1 MSLIKIPVG
10 GNVAAV
16 LPVLLVEYY
25 VHQSKQVPL
34 ARKSYAPAKQHFS
47 APILTL
53 QDGSELNGGDILPH
67 LIGMH
72 GGSEAAATKW
82 TKRAS
87 EFSSADFAVLR
98 SLLTDLD
105 RHLMLRS
112 FIDGYVPDVN
122 DFAIWGAIRGNK
134 AARPILQKFTVNVAR
149 WYDHIEN
156 STQWLKTC
164 LEEFNRHSLSQ
175 KMAASSSGASYKI
188 DLPDTSGPVVTRFPP
203 EPSGYLHIGHAKAA
217 LLNEHFAHAQPG
229 GKLICRFDDTNP
241 SKESQ
246 EFQDSI
252 LFDLKLMDVVPDVI
266 SYSSD
271 HFQVMYELALK
282 LIRAGKAFADD
293 SELGKGDQDRRNRLP
308 SKRRDLSIEETL
320 AHFTEMKQGTAEGQ
334 RWCLRA
340 RIAYDHPN
348 GTLRDPVIYRCN
360 LQPHHR
366 TGETWKIYPTYD
378 FCAPVLDS
386 LEGVT
391 LALRTN
397 EYRDRNAQYEWM
409 QRALGLRA
417 VTIWDF
423 SRMNFVR
430 TVLSKRKLGRI
441 VAQDRVWGWDDP
453 RMPTIRGIMRRGMT
467 VTALREFI
475 LKQGPSRNILNLEW
489 GALWAVNRKIIDP
502 VAPRYTAIDVE
513 EVVRC
518 NVSGLTAKRSAQR
531 PHHPKNPA
539 VGTRL
544 VTYTN
549 VIFIEQADAKTFEV
563 DEEITLMGWGNAF
576 IRSIEKDEASGS
588 VSTLDVQLHLD
599 GDFKKTQKKITWLA
613 SVPGEEPV
621 ALDLYT
627 FDFLI
632 TKDKLE
638 PADDLEE
645 NLTPVTQTVVKAVT
659 DREIC
664 EVQPGTTVQFER
676 KGFFRFDGFDPD
688 SGAMMFFDVPTGRA

>member
-1 MSLIKIPVG
+1 
-10 GNVAAV
+10 
-16 LPVLLVEYY
+16 
-25 VHQSKQVPL
+25 
-34 ARKSYAPAKQHFS
+34 
-47 APILTL
+47 
-53 QDGSELNGGDILPH
+53 
-67 LIGMH
+67 
-72 GGSEAAATKW
+72 
-82 TKRAS
+82 
-87 EFSSADFAVLR
+87 
-98 SLLTDLD
+98 
-105 RHLMLRS
+105 
-112 FIDGYVPDVN
+112 
-122 DFAIWGAIRGNK
+122 
-134 AARPILQKFTVNVAR
+134 
-149 WYDHIEN
+149 
-156 STQWLKTC
+156 
-164 LEEFNRHSLSQ
+164 
-175 KMAASSSGASYKI
+175 MAASSSGASYDT
-188 DLPDTSGPVVTRFPP
+188 DLPVTDGPLVTRFPP

-252 LFDLKLMDVVPDVI
+252 LFDLKLMDVVPDVT

-271 HFQVMYELALK
+271 YFQAMYELASK
-282 LIRAGKAFADD
+282 LIWAGKAFADD

-320 AHFTEMKQGTAEGQ
+320 AHFAEMKEGTAEGQ

-348 GTLRDPVIYRCN
+348 GTMRDPVIYRCN

-366 TGETWKIYPTYD
+366 TGETWKTYPTYD
-378 FCAPVLDS
+378 S
-386 LEGVT
+386 
-391 LALRTN
+391 

-423 SRMNFVR
+423 LRMNFVR

-441 VAQDRVWGWDDP
+441 IAQGRVWGWDDP
-453 RMPTIRGIMRRGMT
+453 RMPTVRGIMRRGMI
-467 VTALREFI
+467 VTALRDFI
-475 LKQGPSRNILNLEW
+475 LKQGPSRNVLNLGW
-489 GALWAVNRKIIDP
+489 GALWAVNRKVIAP
-502 VAPRYTAIDVE
+502 VAPRYTAIDMQD
-513 EVVRC
+513 VVRC
-518 NVSGLTAKRSAQR
+518 NVSGLTAKCSAQR
-531 PHHPKNPA
+531 PRHPKNPA
-539 VGTRL
+539 VGSKL
-544 VTYTN
+544 VTYAD
-549 VIFIEQADAKTFEV
+549 VILIEQADAKTFEV
-563 DEEITLMGWGNAF
+563 DEEVTLMGWGNAF
-576 IRSIEKDEASGS
+576 IRSIEKDEASGR
-588 VSTLDVQLHLD
+588 VSTLDVELHLD

-613 SVPGEEPV
+613 SVPGKDPI

-632 TKDKLE
+632 MMDKLE

-645 NLTPVTQTVVKAVT
+645 NLTPVTQTVVKAMT

-688 SGAMMFFDVPTGRA
+688 SGAMMFFEVPTGRT

>member
-1 MSLIKIPVG
+1 MSLIKVPVG
-10 GNVAAV
+10 GDVAAV
-16 LPVLLVEYY
+16 LPVLLVEYHL
-25 VHQSKQVPL
+25 HQTRQFRL
-34 ARKSYAPAKQHFS
+34 IRKTYAPADKDFS
-47 APILTL
+47 MPILCL
-53 QDGSELNGGDILPH
+53 KDGNELNGGGVLTH
-67 LIGMH
+67 LTAMH
-72 GGSEAAATKW
+72 AGSGAPATKW
-82 TKRAS
+82 AKRAF
-87 EFSSADFAVLR
+87 EFLSVDFTILR

-112 FIDGYVPDVN
+112 FIDGYIPDVN

-134 AARPILQKFTVNVAR
+134 AARPILRKFTVNVAR
-149 WYDHIEN
+149 WYDHVEN
-156 STQWLKTC
+156 STPWLETC
-164 LEEFNRHSLSQ
+164 LEEFNCHSSNH
-175 KMAASSSGASYKI
+175 KIAESSSGASYEI
-188 DLPDTSGPVVTRFPP
+188 DLPDTSGPLVTRFPP

-252 LFDLKLMDVVPDVI
+252 LFDLKLMGVVPDMI

-271 HFQVMYELALK
+271 YFQVMYELALK
-282 LIRAGKAFADD
+282 LIQVGKAFADD
-293 SELGKGDQDRRNRLP
+293 SELGKGDLDRRNRLP

-320 AHFTEMKQGTAEGQ
+320 AHFAEMQEGTEKGQ

-409 QRALGLRA
+409 QHALELRA

-441 VAQDRVWGWDDP
+441 VAQGRVWGWDDP

-467 VTALREFI
+467 VTALRDFI

-489 GALWAVNRKIIDP
+489 GALWAVNRKAIDP
-502 VAPRYTAIDVE
+502 VAPRYTAIDAQN
-513 EVVRC
+513 VVRC
-518 NVSGLTAKRSAQR
+518 SVSCLTAKCSAQR
-531 PHHPKNPA
+531 PLHPKNPA

-544 VTYTN
+544 VTYTDD
-549 VIFIEQADAKTFEV
+549 ILIEQADAETFQV

-576 IRSIEKDEASGS
+576 IRCVEKNEASGR
-588 VSTLDVQLHLD
+588 VSALDVELHLD

-613 SVPGEEPV
+613 SVPGEEPIT
-621 ALDLYT
+621 LDLYT

-632 TKDKLE
+632 MKDKLE
-638 PADDLEE
+638 PADALEE
-645 NLTPVTQTVVKAVT
+645 NLTPVTQTVVKAMT

-664 EVQPGTTVQFER
+664 EMQPGTTVQFER
-676 KGFFRFDGFDPD
+676 KGFFRFDGVDQD
-688 SGAMMFFDVPTGRA
+688 SGAMIFFDVPTGKT

>member
-1 MSLIKIPVG
+1 
-10 GNVAAV
+10 
-16 LPVLLVEYY
+16 
-25 VHQSKQVPL
+25 
-34 ARKSYAPAKQHFS
+34 
-47 APILTL
+47 
-53 QDGSELNGGDILPH
+53 
-67 LIGMH
+67 MH
-72 GGSEAAATKW
+72 NGSEAAATKW
-82 TKRAS
+82 TKRAA
-87 EFSSADFAVLR
+87 EFSSVDFGVLR

-112 FIDGYVPDVN
+112 FIDGYVPDAN

-134 AARPILQKFTVNVAR
+134 AVRPILRKFAINVAR
-149 WYDHIEN
+149 WYDQIEN
-156 STQWLKTC
+156 STPWLETC
-164 LEEFNRHSLSQ
+164 LEEFSRHSSNQ
-175 KMAASSSGASYKI
+175 KIAVSSSGASYEI
-188 DLPDTSGPVVTRFPP
+188 DLPITDEPVVTRFPP

-229 GKLICRFDDTNP
+229 GRLICRFDDTNP

-252 LFDLKLMDVVPDVI
+252 LFDLKLMNVVPDVI

-271 HFQVMYELALK
+271 YFKTMYELALK

-320 AHFTEMKQGTAEGQ
+320 SHFAEMKEGTAEGQ

-348 GTLRDPVIYRCN
+348 GTLRDPVMYRCN

-441 VAQDRVWGWDDP
+441 VAQGRVWGWDDP

-467 VTALREFI
+467 VTALRDFI

-489 GALWAVNRKIIDP
+489 GALWAVNRKVIDP
-502 VAPRYTAIDVE
+502 VAPRYTAIDIQD
-513 EVVRC
+513 VVRC
-518 NVSGLTAKRSAQR
+518 SNL
-531 PHHPKNPA
+531 A

-549 VIFIEQADAKTFEV
+549 DILIEQADAETFQV

-576 IRSIEKDEASGS
+576 IRSIEKDEASGR
-588 VSTLDVQLHLD
+588 VSTLDVELHLD
-599 GDFKKTQKKITWLA
+599 GDFKKTKKKITWLA
-613 SVPGEEPV
+613 SVPGEEPI
-621 ALDLYT
+621 ALELYT

-676 KGFFRFDGFDPD
+676 KGFFHFDGFNHD
-688 SGAMMFFDVPTGRA
+688 SGAMMFFDVPTGKT

>member
-10 GNVAAV
+10 GDVTAV
-16 LPVLLVEYY
+16 LPVLLVEY
-25 VHQSKQVPL
+25 HNHHGKQVPL
-34 ARKSYAPAKQHFS
+34 TRKSYAPAKKHFS

-53 QDGSELNGGDILPH
+53 QDGSELKGGDVLPH

-72 GGSEAAATKW
+72 DGSEAAATKW
-82 TKRAS
+82 TKRAA
-87 EFSSADFAVLR
+87 EFSSVDFAVLR

-112 FIDGYVPDVN
+112 FIDGYVPDAN

-134 AARPILQKFTVNVAR
+134 AARPILRKSTVNVAR
-149 WYDHIEN
+149 WYDNVEN
-156 STQWLKTC
+156 STPWLETC
-164 LEEFNRHSLSQ
+164 LEEFNRHSSNQ
-175 KMAASSSGASYKI
+175 KMAASSSGASYDI
-188 DLPDTSGPVVTRFPP
+188 DLHIANGPVVTRFPP

-252 LFDLKLMDVVPDVI
+252 LFDLKLMDVVPDVT
-266 SYSSD
+266 SHSSD
-271 HFQVMYELALK
+271 YFQEMYELALK
-282 LIRAGKAFADD
+282 LIRAGKAFADV
-293 SELGKGDQDRRNRLP
+293 SELGKGDQDR
-308 SKRRDLSIEETL
+308 
-320 AHFTEMKQGTAEGQ
+320 
-334 RWCLRA
+334 
-340 RIAYDHPN
+340 
-348 GTLRDPVIYRCN
+348 
-360 LQPHHR
+360 
-366 TGETWKIYPTYD
+366 ETWKIYPTYD

-423 SRMNFVR
+423 SRMTFVR

-441 VAQDRVWGWDDP
+441 VAQGRVWGWDDP

-467 VTALREFI
+467 VTALRDFV

-489 GALWAVNRKIIDP
+489 GVLWAVNRKVIDP
-502 VAPRYTAIDVE
+502 VAPRYAAIDVQD
-513 EVVRC
+513 VVRC
-518 NVSGLTAKRSAQR
+518 NVGGLTAKCSAKR
-531 PHHPKNPA
+531 PPHPKNPA
-539 VGTRL
+539 IGTRL
-544 VTYTN
+544 VTYAD
-549 VIFIEQADAKTFEV
+549 VILIEQADAKSFEV
-563 DEEITLMGWGNAF
+563 DEEVTLMGWGNAF
-576 IRSIEKDEASGS
+576 IRSIEKDEASGR
-588 VSTLDVQLHLD
+588 VSTLGVELNLD
-599 GDFKKTQKKITWLA
+599 GDFKKIQKKMTWLA
-613 SVPGEEPV
+613 SVPGEEPI
-621 ALDLYT
+621 ALDLYS

-645 NLTPVTQTVVKAVT
+645 SLTPVTQTVVKAMT

-664 EVQPGTTVQFER
+664 EVQPGMTIQFER
-676 KGFFRFDGFDPD
+676 KGFFCFDGFDQD
-688 SGAMMFFDVPTGRA
+688 SGAMMFFDVPTGKT

>member
-1 MSLIKIPVG
+1 M
-10 GNVAAV
+10 N
-16 LPVLLVEYY
+16 
-25 VHQSKQVPL
+25 Q
-34 ARKSYAPAKQHFS
+34 
-47 APILTL
+47 
-53 QDGSELNGGDILPH
+53 
-67 LIGMH
+67 
-72 GGSEAAATKW
+72 
-82 TKRAS
+82 
-87 EFSSADFAVLR
+87 
-98 SLLTDLD
+98 
-105 RHLMLRS
+105 
-112 FIDGYVPDVN
+112 
-122 DFAIWGAIRGNK
+122 
-134 AARPILQKFTVNVAR
+134 
-149 WYDHIEN
+149 
-156 STQWLKTC
+156 
-164 LEEFNRHSLSQ
+164 
-175 KMAASSSGASYKI
+175 
-188 DLPDTSGPVVTRFPP
+188 
-203 EPSGYLHIGHAKAA
+203 AA
-217 LLNEHFAHAQPG
+217 LLNEHFVHAQPG

-271 HFQVMYELALK
+271 YFKTMYELALK
-282 LIRAGKAFADD
+282 FIRAGKAFADD

-320 AHFTEMKQGTAEGQ
+320 NHFAEMKEGTAEGQ

-391 LALRTN
+391 LTLRTN

-430 TVLSKRKLGRI
+430 TVQSKRKLGRI
-441 VAQDRVWGWDDP
+441 VAQGRVWGWDDP

-467 VTALREFI
+467 VTALRDFI

-489 GALWAVNRKIIDP
+489 GALWAVNRKVIDP
-502 VAPRYTAIDVE
+502 VAPRYTAIDVQD
-513 EVVRC
+513 VVRC
-518 NVSGLTAKRSAQR
+518 SVGGLAAKYSAQR
-531 PHHPKNPA
+531 PLHPKNLA

-544 VTYTN
+544 VTYPDD
-549 VIFIEQADAKTFEV
+549 ILIEQADAETFQV

-576 IRSIEKDEASGS
+576 IRSIEKDEASGR
-588 VSTLDVQLHLD
+588 VSTLDVELHLD
-599 GDFKKTQKKITWLA
+599 GDFKKTKKKITWLA
-613 SVPGEEPV
+613 SVPGEEPI
-621 ALDLYT
+621 ALELHT

-638 PADDLEE
+638 PADDFKE
-645 NLTPVTQTVVKAVT
+645 NLTPVTHTVVKAVT

-676 KGFFRFDGFDPD
+676 KGFFHFDGVDQD
-688 SGAMMFFDVPTGRA
+688 SGAMMFFDVPTGKT

>member
-10 GNVAAV
+10 GDVAAV
-16 LPVLLVEYY
+16 LPVLLVEYHN
-25 VHQSKQVPL
+25 HQSKQVPL
-34 ARKSYAPAKQHFS
+34 ARKSYAPAKKHFS

-53 QDGSELNGGDILPH
+53 QDGSELKGGDALPH

-72 GGSEAAATKW
+72 DGSDAAATKW
-82 TKRAS
+82 AKRAA
-87 EFSSADFAVLR
+87 EFSSVDFAVLR

-112 FIDGYVPDVN
+112 FIDGYVPDAN

-134 AARPILQKFTVNVAR
+134 AARPIPRKFTINVAR
-149 WYDHIEN
+149 WYDSVEN
-156 STQWLKTC
+156 STPWLETC
-164 LEEFNRHSLSQ
+164 LEEFNRHSSNQ
-175 KMAASSSGASYKI
+175 RMAASSSGASYDI
-188 DLPDTSGPVVTRFPP
+188 DLPVTDGPVVTRFPP

-252 LFDLKLMDVVPDVI
+252 LFDLKLMGVVPDMI

-271 HFQVMYELALK
+271 YFQVMYELVLK

-308 SKRRDLSIEETL
+308 SKRRNLGIEETL
-320 AHFTEMKQGTAEGQ
+320 AHFAEMKKGHCGIRSSIDAPCSLTIGQ
-334 RWCLRA
+334 AKRRRSIL
-340 RIAYDHPN
+340 P
-348 GTLRDPVIYRCN
+348 
-360 LQPHHR
+360 
-366 TGETWKIYPTYD
+366 
-378 FCAPVLDS
+378 
-386 LEGVT
+386 
-391 LALRTN
+391 LRTN
-397 EYRDRNAQYEWM
+397 EYHDRNAQYEWM

-441 VAQDRVWGWDDP
+441 VAQCRVWGCDDP

-467 VTALREFI
+467 VTAQRDFV
-475 LKQGPSRNILNLEW
+475 LKQGPSRNVLNLEW

-502 VAPRYTAIDVE
+502 MAPRYTAIDMQD
-513 EVVRC
+513 VVRC
-518 NVSGLTAKRSAQR
+518 NVGGLAAKCSAQR
-531 PHHPKNPA
+531 PLHLKNPA

-544 VTYTN
+544 VTYTG
-549 VIFIEQADAKTFEV
+549 VILVEQADAKTFEV
-563 DEEITLMGWGNAF
+563 DEEVTLMGWGNAF
-576 IRSIEKDEASGS
+576 LRSIEKDEASGR
-588 VSTLDVQLHLD
+588 VSALDMELHLD
-599 GDFKKTQKKITWLA
+599 GDFKKTKKKITWLA

-621 ALDLYT
+621 ALELYA

-638 PADDLEE
+638 PADDLKE
-645 NLTPVTQTVVKAVT
+645 NLTPVTQTVIKVMT
-659 DREIC
+659 DKEIC
-664 EVQPGTTVQFER
+664 EVQPGMTVQFER
-676 KGFFRFDGFDPD
+676 KGFLRFDGFDQD
-688 SGAMMFFDVPTGRA
+688 SGAIMFFDVPTGKT

>member
-1 MSLIKIPVG
+1 M
-10 GNVAAV
+10 
-16 LPVLLVEYY
+16 
-25 VHQSKQVPL
+25 H
-34 ARKSYAPAKQHFS
+34 
-47 APILTL
+47 
-53 QDGSELNGGDILPH
+53 DGSD
-67 LIGMH
+67 
-72 GGSEAAATKW
+72 AAATKW
-82 TKRAS
+82 AKRAA
-87 EFSSADFAVLR
+87 EFSSVDFAVLR

-112 FIDGYVPDVN
+112 FIDGYVPDAN

-134 AARPILQKFTVNVAR
+134 AARPIPRKFTINVAR
-149 WYDHIEN
+149 WYDSVEN
-156 STQWLKTC
+156 STPWLETC
-164 LEEFNRHSLSQ
+164 LEGFNRHSSNQ
-175 KMAASSSGASYKI
+175 RMAASSSGASYDI
-188 DLPDTSGPVVTRFPP
+188 DLPVTDGPVVTRFPP

-252 LFDLKLMDVVPDVI
+252 LFDLKLMGVVPDMI
-266 SYSSD
+266 PYSSD
-271 HFQVMYELALK
+271 YFQVMYELVLK

-293 SELGKGDQDRRNRLP
+293 SELGKGDQDR
-308 SKRRDLSIEETL
+308 
-320 AHFTEMKQGTAEGQ
+320 
-334 RWCLRA
+334 
-340 RIAYDHPN
+340 
-348 GTLRDPVIYRCN
+348 
-360 LQPHHR
+360 
-366 TGETWKIYPTYD
+366 ETWKVYPTYD

-386 LEGVT
+386 AGGVT

-397 EYRDRNAQYEWM
+397 EYHDRNAQYEWM

-441 VAQDRVWGWDDP
+441 VAQCRVWGWDDP

-467 VTALREFI
+467 VTAQRDFV
-475 LKQGPSRNILNLEW
+475 LKQGPSRNVLNLEW

-502 VAPRYTAIDVE
+502 MAPRYTAIDMQD
-513 EVVRC
+513 VVRC
-518 NVSGLTAKRSAQR
+518 NVGGLAAKCSAQR
-531 PHHPKNPA
+531 PLHSKNPA

-544 VTYTN
+544 VTYTG
-549 VIFIEQADAKTFEV
+549 VILVEQADAKTFEV
-563 DEEITLMGWGNAF
+563 DEEVTLMGWGNAF
-576 IRSIEKDEASGS
+576 IRSIEKDEASGR
-588 VSTLDVQLHLD
+588 VSALDMELHLD
-599 GDFKKTQKKITWLA
+599 GDFKKTKKKITWLA

-621 ALDLYT
+621 ALELYA

-638 PADDLEE
+638 PADNLEGG
-645 NLTPVTQTVVKAVT
+645 LTPVTQTVFRAVM

-664 EVQPGTTVQFER
+664 EVQPGITVQFER
-676 KGFFRFDGFDPD
+676 KGFFRFDGFDQV
-688 SGAMMFFDVPTGRA
+688 SGAMMFFDVPTEKT